1 MAVALLET
9 ELSNFWL
16 PTSLP
21 ASGFSYFSVC
31 QAAGGEENQRS
42 VVLFKPSGKI
52 TGIWFLPNHPLP
64 LALRSYSSTLQS
76 LLSRLLLK
84 AQVETL
90 LSGPEDFTR

>member
-90 LSGPEDFTR
+90 LSRPKDFTW